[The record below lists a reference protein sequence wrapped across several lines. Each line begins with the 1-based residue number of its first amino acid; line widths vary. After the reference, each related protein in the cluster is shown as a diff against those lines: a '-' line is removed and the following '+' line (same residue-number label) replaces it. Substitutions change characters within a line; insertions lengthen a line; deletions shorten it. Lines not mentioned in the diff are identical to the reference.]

1 MGRPSFLLSSMIDEK
16 LTADM
21 QAWLAKDKHDRESL
35 EAGATMVLKLTRN
48 RAMYNTIITRP
59 ERFEDKIRYELNK
72 FLPMR
77 LDKMT
82 MQAVKEL
89 DRELVPEVAVA
100 IEQEPQVVEG
110 EQAND
115 ENEQA
120 TALGQRPD
128 HNELPEAV
136 RNIWDDNRKR
146 WLNIKK
152 LYNTLLTIEQP
163 CDRYEYLKQLKE
175 LWYDYKS
182 ALEQYDNYVAPIEG
196 EGEGDTD
203 DTQPS
208 AADMAKAISS
218 ARSYITKNV
227 GKLAELR
234 KASIASDDA
243 IDERE
248 KYDALRIKVQER
260 VTLLADNGAPMGD
273 DLKAL
278 LNEAGISI

>member
-1 MGRPSFLLSSMIDEK
+1 
-16 LTADM
+16 
-21 QAWLAKDKHDRESL
+21 
-35 EAGATMVLKLTRN
+35 
-48 RAMYNTIITRP
+48 MYNTIITRP

-146 WLNIKK
+146 WLHIKR

-163 CDRYEYLKQLKE
+163 CDRYEYLKQLGE

-196 EGEGDTD
+196 EGDTD

-218 ARSYITKNV
+218 ARLT
-227 GKLAELR
+227 LR
-234 KASIASDDA
+234 KMLASWQSCARLRGHQITPSMIARNMTRYASRCRSA
-243 IDERE
+243 
-248 KYDALRIKVQER
+248 
-260 VTLLADNGAPMGD
+260 
-273 DLKAL
+273 
-278 LNEAGISI
+278 

>member
-1 MGRPSFLLSSMIDEK
+1 M
-16 LTADM
+16 
-21 QAWLAKDKHDRESL
+21 
-35 EAGATMVLKLTRN
+35 
-48 RAMYNTIITRP
+48 
-59 ERFEDKIRYELNK
+59 
-72 FLPMR
+72 
-77 LDKMT
+77 
-82 MQAVKEL
+82 
-89 DRELVPEVAVA
+89 
-100 IEQEPQVVEG
+100 
-110 EQAND
+110 
-115 ENEQA
+115 
-120 TALGQRPD
+120 GQRPD
-128 HNELPEAV
+128 HNELPETV

-196 EGEGDTD
+196 EGDTD

-208 AADMAKAISS
+208 AVDMAKAISS

-234 KASIASDDA
+234 KASMASDDA
-243 IDERE
+243 IDERK